1 MKKVFILLAIG
12 LGFSMS
18 SCKSVEDKTIDCYE
32 ELYEA
37 VVDNDADDFRECA
50 SDFCEWYQDLNYKDQ
65 EEAKWVE
72 GKWAEKNE
80 KKYSRIIAF
89 IEKYVPC
96 ETWPLTNVVDNGLI
110 QYIHDLEGY
119 RNYLWNDYK
128 ANIELWNELRN
139 LSGTD
144 SWLDE
149 KYGEHAVT
157 YNHLLELEYER
168 IFKRKM
174 PDNMKL

>member
-12 LGFSMS
+12 LMAI
-18 SCKSVEDKTIDCYE
+18 SCKSVEDKTIDYYE

-37 VVDNDADDFRECA
+37 AIDNDGEDFRECV

-96 ETWPLTNVVDNGLI
+96 TTWPLTDVVDNGLI

-128 ANIELWNELRN
+128 ANIEHMYELNN
-139 LSGTD
+139 LSED
-144 SWLDE
+144 WLYD
-149 KYGEHAVT
+149 KYKEHVVSS
-157 YNHLLELEYER
+157 YNNLLELEYER

>member
-12 LGFSMS
+12 LMAI

-96 ETWPLTNVVDNGLI
+96 TTWPLTDVVDNGLI

-128 ANIELWNELRN
+128 ANLEHMYELHN
-139 LSGTD
+139 LAAGTD
-144 SWLDE
+144 CSKDPYARLATNTD
-149 KYGEHAVT
+149 Y
-157 YNHLLELEYER
+157 LLELEYER

-174 PDNMKL
+174 PDNMKR

>member
-1 MKKVFILLAIG
+1 MAI
-12 LGFSMS
+12 

-37 VVDNDADDFRECA
+37 GVDNDADDFRECA

-80 KKYSRIIAF
+80 KKYSKIIAF

-96 ETWPLTNVVDNGLI
+96 EIWPLTNVVDNGLI

-128 ANIELWNELRN
+128 ANIEHMYELHN
-139 LSGTD
+139 IAAGGSLN
-144 SWLDE
+144 E
-149 KYGEHAVT
+149 KYKENVT
-157 YNHLLELEYER
+157 SNYNHMHELEYER